1 MEHHDFL
8 EDQRLEKHG
17 KDDEEETAEY
27 KEHENPVKSI
37 FSTLVDVFFL
47 AVAFI
52 VLFIFYLIF
61 LD

>member
-8 EDQRLEKHG
+8 EDQCLEKHG
-17 KDDEEETAEY
+17 KDDEKETAEY
-27 KEHENPVKSI
+27 KEDKNPVKSV
-37 FSTLVDVFFL
+37 FSTLVDAFFL
-47 AVAFI
+47 AVLFI